1 MEADDDILRNWSVSL
16 SWSKIEGHIKY
27 ETKFISILDICIK
40 IINFA
45 CIKQ

>member
-1 MEADDDILRNWSVSL
+1 MEADDDILRNWSVSQ
-16 SWSKIEGHIKY
+16 SWSKIEGHIQY
-27 ETKFISILDICIK
+27 EAKSVSILGFCIK

>member
-16 SWSKIEGHIKY
+16 SWSKIEGLIQY
-27 ETKFISILDICIK
+27 ETKFLPLLDICIK

-45 CIKQ
+45 YIKQ